1 MNIKVK
7 NFINMYILPIL
18 YIIGGI
24 IDLTTDLLVQLL
36 NELHAPSWTST
47 VLRIIIISFGVIK
60 TSTKLNARLKK

>member
-1 MNIKVK
+1 MIKIK
-7 NFINMYILPIL
+7 NFIKIYILPIL
-18 YIIGGI
+18 YIVGGI

-60 TSTKLNARLKK
+60 TSARLKRKV